1 MIKIDGRLKM
11 LRSLMKEKD
20 IQAYI
25 VNTSDPHNS
34 EYIAEKYKVREWI
47 SGFTGSA
54 GTVVITEKE
63 ALLWTDGRYFI
74 QAENEIKDSEFQLY
88 KMATPGYPTYT
99 QWLRENLS
107 QGDTIG
113 FDGEIMS
120 QKEFESLEEG
130 MGSKEINYLYDSDL
144 VGDIWEDRPKKPS
157 TKAFIHELKY
167 TGKSTKE
174 KLNLVRDMM
183 EKDEMDYYLVASLDD
198 IAWLYNIRGR
208 DVKNNPVNIS
218 YTLISKN
225 SANLYIDKNKID
237 TNVKEFLERNGV
249 SIFKYENIIEGIKN
263 INHESSL
270 YLDKERTNR
279 WLYGNIH
286 SSINIKNGINYTT
299 TLKGRKNETEIKN
312 QKNAYIKDGVALVKF
327 LYWIEDNIGK
337 EKITEISAAKKL
349 KSLREKGED
358 YVEDSFDT
366 ISAYGE
372 NAAMMHYSAT
382 KKTDTVLNKKGLYL
396 VDSGAQYYDGT
407 TDITRTVAL
416 GELTEEE
423 IKDFTLVLKGVIKLS
438 NTKFLYGST
447 GHSLDVLARYHLWQE
462 GIDYKSGTGH
472 GIGFMLNV
480 HEGPHRIATVVNDV
494 ILEEGMITS
503 IEPGVYRTKKHGI
516 RIENIVVVQKHI
528 KTDSGQF
535 MKFETLSFVP
545 IDKAAI
551 DKNMLSEE
559 EIQWINSYHR
569 DVYNKLQDFL
579 SNDEREWLER
589 ETLPI

>member
-1 MIKIDGRLKM
+1 MIKIDERLKM
-11 LRSLMKEKD
+11 LRKLMKSKN

-34 EYIAEKYKVREWI
+34 EYIAERYKVREWI

-88 KMATPGYPTYT
+88 KIATPGYPTYT

-107 QGDTIG
+107 QGDIIG

-120 QKEFESLEEG
+120 QEEFESLEKG
-130 MGSKEINYLYDSDL
+130 VGSKEIEYLYDSDL
-144 VGDIWEDRPKKPS
+144 VGEIWEDRPKKPS

-174 KLNLVRDMM
+174 KLDLVREMM
-183 EKDEMDYYLVASLDD
+183 EKDEMDYYLISSLDD

-237 TNVKEFLERNGV
+237 TNVNKFLKENGV
-249 SIFKYENIIEGIKN
+249 SIFKYEDIIEGIKN
-263 INHESSL
+263 IKDDSSL

-279 WLYGNIH
+279 WIYGNID
-286 SSINIKNGINYTT
+286 SNINIKSGINYTT
-299 TLKGRKNETEIKN
+299 TLKGRKNKTEIEN

-327 LYWIEDNIGK
+327 LYWLENNIDK

-349 KSLREKGED
+349 KALREKGED

-382 KKTDTVLNKKGLYL
+382 EETDAELNNKGLYL

-438 NTKFLYGST
+438 NARFLHGST

-480 HEGPHRIATVVNDV
+480 HEGPHRIATVVNDI

-503 IEPGVYRTKKHGI
+503 IEPGVYRTKMHGI
-516 RIENIVVVQKHI
+516 RIENIVVVQKDI

-545 IDKAAI
+545 IDKSAI
-551 DKNMLSEE
+551 DKNMLSKE
-559 EIQWINSYHR
+559 EIQWINSYHKE
-569 DVYNKLQDFL
+569 VYNKLECFL
-579 SNDEREWLER
+579 SNDERKWLER